1 VRADYKNGTREY
13 RDFKKN
19 TDTII
24 LKLIIGIVFFL
35 ILVVL
40 LIAYLVQNHNNENIH
55 SENRYDALVTSKA
68 LKESSDDLT
77 KFIRFYAATGNTYY
91 KEAYNQVLAI
101 RNGELGRPDDY
112 HHIYWDLLNAEYKL
126 SETDNE
132 PISLNDLFEIVKLT
146 EEEKSL
152 LREAEENSNK
162 LVELERLSM
171 RAIEGNLTEED
182 RRLIRKD
189 ETTED
194 FALRILLDEDYLQA
208 KAEIMKPI
216 STFYDLLKN
225 RTKESYDLITFYQ
238 NIYVLLLSMLIFFF
252 VLYICVY
259 FSKLLG
265 TFKQI
270 ELILS
275 NEISVKED
283 ELVENNSLLDT
294 TKKELEESKKL
305 AEVGQM
311 VSETTHEVCTPLGVT
326 ITSATAIK
334 QKSENVLKDINENR
348 LSKSS
353 LNKHLNEV
361 IDFSNLISSNINHA
375 FLLIQSLK
383 IISVD
388 QTISRKRDVDIS
400 EYMNEIKLSM
410 YSKLK
415 KKHIDLEV
423 NGGQGIIINIDPS
436 YIYQIFSN
444 LINNSL
450 IHGFEDKQSGQ
461 INISIRT
468 NDSLLYME
476 YIDNGKGISEE
487 NIKNIFDK
495 FFTTKKDDGGSGIGL
510 NVVYLIINEK
520 LNGRIT
526 CQSTLGEGV
535 KFIIEL
541 PM

>member
-1 VRADYKNGTREY
+1 
-13 RDFKKN
+13 
-19 TDTII
+19 
-24 LKLIIGIVFFL
+24 
-35 ILVVL
+35 VL

-225 RTKESYDLITFYQ
+225 RTKESYD
-238 NIYVLLLSMLIFFF
+238 
-252 VLYICVY
+252 
-259 FSKLLG
+259 
-265 TFKQI
+265 
-270 ELILS
+270 
-275 NEISVKED
+275 
-283 ELVENNSLLDT
+283 
-294 TKKELEESKKL
+294 
-305 AEVGQM
+305 
-311 VSETTHEVCTPLGVT
+311 
-326 ITSATAIK
+326 
-334 QKSENVLKDINENR
+334 
-348 LSKSS
+348 
-353 LNKHLNEV
+353 
-361 IDFSNLISSNINHA
+361 
-375 FLLIQSLK
+375 
-383 IISVD
+383 
-388 QTISRKRDVDIS
+388 
-400 EYMNEIKLSM
+400 
-410 YSKLK
+410 
-415 KKHIDLEV
+415 
-423 NGGQGIIINIDPS
+423 
-436 YIYQIFSN
+436 
-444 LINNSL
+444 
-450 IHGFEDKQSGQ
+450 
-461 INISIRT
+461 
-468 NDSLLYME
+468 
-476 YIDNGKGISEE
+476 
-487 NIKNIFDK
+487 
-495 FFTTKKDDGGSGIGL
+495 
-510 NVVYLIINEK
+510 
-520 LNGRIT
+520 
-526 CQSTLGEGV
+526 
-535 KFIIEL
+535 
-541 PM
+541 